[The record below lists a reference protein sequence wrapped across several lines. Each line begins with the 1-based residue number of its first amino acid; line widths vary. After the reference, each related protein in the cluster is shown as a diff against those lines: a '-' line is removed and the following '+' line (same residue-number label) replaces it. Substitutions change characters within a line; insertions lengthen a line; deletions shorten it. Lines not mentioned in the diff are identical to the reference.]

1 MKIALLPGKNVTKQW
16 KKRTLLVRQLFYLCS
31 LVALLVHRF
40 ALLVESTGE
49 GKTVH
54 DDLSHGKIQHVVQIM
69 SSFTAAQAAVCGQLQ
84 GSLGAVP
91 AVPSKLVLALFDA
104 ALGPR
109 RHAAGIDQV
118 RLHGRHNPISP

>member
-16 KKRTLLVRQLFYLCS
+16 KKRTLLVKQLFYLCS
-31 LVALLVHRF
+31 LVALLVHRI

-54 DDLSHGKIQHVVQIM
+54 VVQIL
-69 SSFTAAQAAVCGQLQ
+69 SAFTAAQAAVCGQLQ